1 MMERKGVKGIGAEIA
16 VEEMS
21 IGKGPRRKFEEI
33 KKKEHKRMT
42 LD

>member
-1 MMERKGVKGIGAEIA
+1 MMELKGVKGIGEEIG

-21 IGKGPRRKFEEI
+21 IGKGTRRKFEEI
-33 KKKEHKRMT
+33 KKKEHRRMT